1 MFENKELTIDIKSS
15 KETDYLKS
23 AYFLGD
29 FNKGSIKLVENGFA
43 KILPD
48 QLAFLRMCTGYY
60 STISTNEY
68 ATSFLVLYIPTDY
81 PILIRDR
88 SQIEDIISSVDISSL
103 AKMYGAE
110 AKSEK
115 ELKDKRSIEIRS
127 FGIIKIKE
135 FPDLEKLTLG
145 NHVGAYEGFNKSS
158 IDLWLEKEEFVK
170 EQREPIF
177 REFLFGG
184 TPVLSR
190 ILADRHAKLHSGIIR
205 GIKDDHYSRQ
215 KQEIS

>member
-1 MFENKELTIDIKSS
+1 MFENKELIIDIKSS
-15 KETDYLKS
+15 KETDYLES

-48 QLAFLRMCTGYY
+48 QLAFLRMCAGYY

-68 ATSFLVLYIPTDY
+68 ATSFLVLYTQTDC
-81 PILIRDR
+81 PILIKDR
-88 SQIEDIISSVDISSL
+88 SQIENIISSVDINSL
-103 AKMYGAE
+103 AKMYRAE

-115 ELKDKRSIEIRS
+115 GFRDKSAIEIRS
-127 FGIIKIKE
+127 FGVTKIKE

-145 NHVGAYEGFNKSS
+145 NHVEEYEGFNKSP
-158 IDLWLEKEEFVK
+158 INLWLEKEEFVK

-190 ILADRHAKLHSGIIR
+190 ILADRYAKLHSGIIR

-215 KQEIS
+215 R